1 MHINK
6 KPVIDISWWQDP
18 TKIDY
23 DKLANQIDGAII
35 RIGFSSTSDGKPKE
49 DNRFCTHYDELTK
62 RGVPVGGYWYS
73 TATSKPEIIAEVT
86 ETLRVIDGL
95 AFDFPI
101 AWDTEDPRQATCSKE
116 LLTEL
121 ADTYCRMMEQAG
133 YYVVIYS
140 YAWWLNNRL
149 QMDKLKAYDVWV
161 AALADKPEYD
171 KPYGM
176 WQYTWTL
183 NLDGYAGPLDG
194 NRVYKDYPAIMQR
207 LSLNGCAPIPLDE
220 IAARVIQ
227 GEFGNG
233 AERAEKLRR
242 IHQDPAVVQA
252 KVNEILAIPKL
263 LPVKDIATRVIQG
276 LYGNGK
282 ARLDKLSTE
291 GYDAATVQAEVNRL
305 LN

>member
-1 MHINK
+1 MPINQ
-6 KPVIDISWWQDP
+6 KPIIDISWWQDP
-18 TKIDY
+18 AKIDY
-23 DKLANQIDGAII
+23 DKLSKQIDGAII
-35 RIGFSSTSDGKPKE
+35 RIGFSSTSDGNPKE
-49 DNRFCTHYDELTK
+49 DNRFRTHYDELTK

-73 TATSKPEIIAEVT
+73 TAISKREIIAEVA
-86 ETLRVIDGL
+86 ETLRIIDGL
-95 AFDFPI
+95 TFELPI
-101 AWDTEDPRQATCSKE
+101 AWDTEDARQTGCSKD

-121 ADTYCRMMEQAG
+121 ADTYCKMMEQAG

-149 QMDKLKAYDVWV
+149 RMDKLKAYDVWV

-171 KPYGM
+171 RPFGM
-176 WQYTWTL
+176 WQYTWSL
-183 NLDGYAGPLDG
+183 KLDGYAGPLDG
-194 NRVYKDYPAIMQR
+194 NYLYKDYPAIMR
-207 LSLNGCAPIPLDE
+207 KHSLNGYRIIPLDE

-233 AERAEKLRR
+233 AERADKLRR

-282 ARLDKLSTE
+282 ARTDKLTAE
-291 GYDAATVQAEVNRL
+291 GYDAVAVQQEVNRL
-305 LN
+305 IK